1 MKVAKAERAELCNLL
16 DQVGPEAPT
25 LCGDWTSH
33 DLAAHLWIRETD
45 PLGAPGIV
53 AKPLAGLTERRM
65 NEVKTRWSYAELVDR
80 IRNGPARLSVFNIPG
95 VDEEANTVEYFVHHE
110 DVRRAG
116 VSSLDDAP
124 ESAQPRRLPDEVED
138 WMWRRLKLMGR
149 ALFRRSPVGVVLERA
164 RPGGAPGD
172 PETVRATS
180 GNQIVTIVGVPSE
193 LMLYAYG
200 RKDQAAVQLV
210 GDQAALDLLATADLG
225 V

>member
-1 MKVAKAERAELCNLL
+1 MNFAKTERAELCDLL
-16 DQVGPEAPT
+16 DRVGPDAPT
-25 LCGDWTSH
+25 LSGDWTTH

-65 NEVKTRWSYAELVDR
+65 AETKARWPYAELVDR
-80 IRNGPARLSVFNIPG
+80 IRRGPARLSVFAFPG

-116 VSSLDDAP
+116 DDP
-124 ESAQPRRLPDEVED
+124 DGPRRLPDEVED
-138 WMWRRLKLMGR
+138 WMWRRMKLIGR
-149 ALFRRSPVGVVLERA
+149 ALFRRASVGVVLERS
-164 RPGGAPGD
+164 RPVDTGD
-172 PETVRATS
+172 EPETVRVMP
-180 GNQIVTIVGVPSE
+180 GNEIVTIVGRPSE

-200 RKDQAAVQLV
+200 RGPESDVAVV
-210 GDQAALDLLATADLG
+210 GDQAAVAKLGEADLS

>member
-1 MKVAKAERAELCNLL
+1 MNFAKTERAELCDLL
-16 DQVGPEAPT
+16 DRVGPDAPT
-25 LCGDWTSH
+25 LSGDWTTH

-65 NEVKTRWSYAELVDR
+65 AETKARWPYAELVDR
-80 IRNGPARLSVFNIPG
+80 IRRGPARLSVFAFPG

-116 VSSLDDAP
+116 DDP
-124 ESAQPRRLPDEVED
+124 DGPRRLPEEVED
-138 WMWRRLKLMGR
+138 WMWRRMKLIGR
-149 ALFRRSPVGVVLERA
+149 ALFRRASVGVVLERS
-164 RPGGAPGD
+164 RPVDTGD
-172 PETVRATS
+172 EPETVRVMP
-180 GNQIVTIVGVPSE
+180 GNEIVTIVGRPSE

-200 RKDQAAVQLV
+200 RGPESDVAVV
-210 GDQAALDLLATADLG
+210 GDQAAVAKLGEADLS

>member
-1 MKVAKAERAELCNLL
+1 MNFAKTERAELCDLL
-16 DQVGPEAPT
+16 DRVGPDAPT
-25 LCGDWTSH
+25 LSGDWTTH

-65 NEVKTRWSYAELVDR
+65 AETKARWPYAELVDR
-80 IRNGPARLSVFNIPG
+80 IRRGPARLSVFAFPG

-116 VSSLDDAP
+116 DDP
-124 ESAQPRRLPDEVED
+124 DGPRRLPDEVED
-138 WMWRRLKLMGR
+138 WMWRRMKLIGR
-149 ALFRRSPVGVVLERA
+149 ALFRRASVGVVLERS
-164 RPGGAPGD
+164 RPVDTGAE
-172 PETVRATS
+172 PETVRVMP
-180 GNQIVTIVGVPSE
+180 GNEIVTIVGRPSE

-200 RKDQAAVQLV
+200 RGPESDVAVV
-210 GDQAALDLLATADLG
+210 GDQAAVAKLGEADLS